1 MGSNIV
7 LPEAGRQGEV
17 GGGGVWGEFR
27 PPSPASSVRIFSN
40 RHRQLGNEQMENKYL
55 NEITTPLKQA
65 RPKLSTTHRLEF
77 KNVFGAVGGYVNGK
91 IFVSYG
97 KFGVALRLPPDTL
110 DMLFQ
115 EKEAKHLKYF
125 PSGHVKKEYAVLSKQ
140 ITKDMR
146 RFRKLVDESTQHVLS
161 LKGRL

>member
-1 MGSNIV
+1 
-7 LPEAGRQGEV
+7 
-17 GGGGVWGEFR
+17 
-27 PPSPASSVRIFSN
+27 
-40 RHRQLGNEQMENKYL
+40 MENKYL

-125 PSGHVKKEYAVLSKQ
+125 PSGHVKKEYAVLSKRILENEAPHDLTVGVSSPRASSGAESLRSETPSLSSASLRSGYFAKGDKHQ
-140 ITKDMR
+140 LKK
-146 RFRKLVDESTQHVLS
+146 FVDESIKYVLS
-161 LKGRL
+161 